1 MKNKLRVIRA
11 ERTLSQENLARMARM
26 TRASLSRIE
35 NNLQEPSIQTM
46 KKIANALHLKVSDIF
61 LI

>member
-11 ERTLSQENLARMARM
+11 ERTLSQENLAKMARM

-46 KKIANALHLKVSDIF
+46 KKIANALNLKVSDIF

>member
-46 KKIANALHLKVSDIF
+46 KKIANALNLKVSDIF